1 MDRILEADR
10 TEQYQAFTRSDTY
23 DKVASMGSDSVVVA
37 FEQPHNSIHMRAAC
51 GNHFAYTQEGSFDP
65 LL

>member
-1 MDRILEADR
+1 
-10 TEQYQAFTRSDTY
+10 
-23 DKVASMGSDSVVVA
+23 MGSKDVVVA

-51 GNHFAYTQEGSFDP
+51 GSHFAYTQEGAYDP